1 MVAVAVSRKDFTA
14 SDLRR
19 EAGRTRDGHAA
30 RRMLAIA
37 LVLDGHSRADAA
49 RSCGMDRQT
58 LRDWVHRFNAQGL
71 AGLSNDHSQGGRP
84 PRLTGEQKAE
94 LAEIVRKGPD
104 RAVHG
109 VVRWRR
115 IDLQAV
121 IRDRFAV
128 ELAERTIGTI
138 LHELGFRRLSPRPY
152 HPKKD
157 EEAQEAFKKTSQNLP
172 PPHCRTPPKASRSK
186 SGGKMKPGSGSREP

>member
-1 MVAVAVSRKDFTA
+1 MVAVAVSRTDFTA
-14 SDLRR
+14 PDLRR

-37 LVLDGHSRADAA
+37 LVLEGRSRADAA
-49 RSCGMDRQT
+49 RTCGMDRQT

-71 AGLSNDHSQGGRP
+71 AGLSNDHSRGGRP
-84 PRLTGEQKAE
+84 PRLTAEQKAE

-104 RAVHG
+104 LAVHG

-115 IDLQAV
+115 VDLQAV
-121 IRDRFAV
+121 IRKRFAV
-128 ELAERTIGTI
+128 ELAERTVGTI
-138 LHELGFRRLSPRPY
+138 LRQLGFSRLSPRPY

-157 EEAQEAFKKTSQNLP
+157 EDAQEAFKKTSPPLP
-172 PPHCRTPPKASRSK
+172 PQHCPTPPRANRSK
-186 SGGKMKPGSGSREP
+186 SGGKTKPESGSREA

>member
-14 SDLRR
+14 SDLRH
-19 EAGRTRDGHAA
+19 EAGRTGDGNAA

-37 LVLDGHSRADAA
+37 LVLEGCSRAEAA
-49 RSCGMDRQT
+49 RTCGMDRQT

-71 AGLSNDHSQGGRP
+71 PGLSNDYSQGGRP
-84 PRLTGEQKAE
+84 PRLTAGQKAE

-138 LHELGFRRLSPRPY
+138 LRELGFRRLSSRPY
-152 HPKKD
+152 HPKKN
-157 EEAQEAFKKTSQNLP
+157 EEAQESFKKTFRHS
-172 PPHCRTPPKASRSK
+172 
-186 SGGKMKPGSGSREP
+186 